1 MKKILVAV
9 IVIGL
14 IGIFFAKG
22 PIVSLFSQKR
32 PTLSEFSDL
41 ISVSQIGFKPED
53 EKSAVL
59 GMNARPE
66 LKKFS
71 ILDLKGNKV
80 YEGNGRSVK
89 TKFRG
94 NTLLFVFDKFE
105 KPGTYYIESNGLQ
118 SPSFVIDKDVWKKF
132 NVDNTF
138 DSFFVFQRQRDEIE
152 GESNKTYLEADRDL
166 PVYVLDEKGKESSR
180 GDKFADATGGWYDA
194 TSTDK
199 ETVKIGWAAQNLLL
213 AYETNPAVFS
223 KKGDS
228 GLEKVLEEARYGLEY
243 LFKIQDK
250 DGGVFLAV
258 KPYDWWVKGALPRR
272 ILVNKCTGVTAKVVA
287 AWATAYRVFKDKDPV
302 FAQECFSRARKGW
315 MWISDNPNSYIMDK
329 AYPGY
334 WTGKVSSVL
343 WAATELYISTKEPYP
358 KEAQVYKEKAADII
372 KNSEVKKGVW
382 KTKLGPYATS
392 ALATVIEEPA
402 IFAYARMYPYLD
414 VKLKKRVERDLLS
427 WFRYWKASQD
437 KAYGVALEAMKPWFG
452 MNGWVMQIGMAAM
465 VVGDASGREDIIK
478 FGKDQVQWVLGDNP
492 FGMSFVVGYGTDYH
506 RYPFK
511 RPLDKSIGGVVPG
524 IIDKNK
530 DGIPENV
537 GPYEGQTDECTLDG
551 GGFLVWDIA
560 LLDKLVDNN

>member
-1 MKKILVAV
+1 MKKILLGV
-9 IVIGL
+9 IVVGL
-14 IGIFFAKG
+14 ICLFFAKG
-22 PIVSLFSQKR
+22 FLTTLFSQKR

-41 ISVSQIGFKPED
+41 IAVSQIGFKPQD
-53 EKSAVL
+53 EKRAVL
-59 GMNARPE
+59 GMNSRPE
-66 LKKFS
+66 SKKFS
-71 ILDLKGNKV
+71 VQDSEGNKA
-80 YEGNGRSVK
+80 YEGNGRSIR
-89 TKFRG
+89 TKFRE
-94 NTLLFVFDKFE
+94 NTLLFVFNKLD

-118 SPSFVIDKDVWKKF
+118 SPPFVIDEDVWKKF
-132 NVDNTF
+132 NVDNVF

-152 GESNKTYLEADRDL
+152 GEAGKTYLEADRDL
-166 PVYVLDEKGKESSR
+166 PVYVLDEKGKESPR
-180 GDKFADATGGWYDA
+180 GDKFVDATGGWYDA

-199 ETVKIGWAAQNLLL
+199 ETVKIAWAAQNLLL

-228 GLEKVLEEARYGLEY
+228 GLEKILEEAKWGLEY
-243 LFKIQDK
+243 LFKMQDK

-258 KPYDWWVKGALPRR
+258 KPYDWWVKDALPRR

-302 FAQECFSRARKGW
+302 FAQECLSRARKGW
-315 MWISDNPNSYIMDK
+315 RWISDNPNSYIMDK
-329 AYPGY
+329 AYSGY
-334 WTGKVSSVL
+334 WTGRVSSVL

-372 KNSEVKKGVW
+372 KNSEIKKGVW
-382 KTKLGPYATS
+382 ETKLGPYATS
-392 ALATVIEEPA
+392 PLATVIEEPA

-414 VKLKKRVERDLLS
+414 AKLKKHVERNLLN

-437 KAYGVALEAMKPWFG
+437 KAYGVALEALKPWFG
-452 MNGWVMQIGMAAM
+452 MNGWVMQIAMASM
-465 VVGDASGREDIIK
+465 VVGDALGRNDIIQ
-478 FGKDQVQWVLGDNP
+478 FGKDQAQWVLGDNP

-524 IIDKNK
+524 IIDTNK
-530 DGIPENV
+530 DGIPENA
-537 GPYEGQTDECTLDG
+537 GPYEWQTDECTLDG

-560 LLDKLVDNN
+560 LLDRLK